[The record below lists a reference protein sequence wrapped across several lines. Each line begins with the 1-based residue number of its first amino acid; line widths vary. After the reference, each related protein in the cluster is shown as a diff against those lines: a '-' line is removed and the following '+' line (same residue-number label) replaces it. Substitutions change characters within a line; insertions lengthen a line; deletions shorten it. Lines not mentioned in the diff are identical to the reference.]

1 MTTLDPPEITVE
13 SPIVYSGEGQEAM
26 LVCIVHGEAQPEV
39 RENLFKT
46 ERIKIQLYQFC
57 SLKVIWFKETMQLD
71 TTERHIME
79 NRGSRHT
86 LIIRKVHPQDF
97 GNYSC
102 NAENQLGKSK
112 KYLMLSGK
120 PNTAIFRSAPISQ
133 YKDRSVDITLSY
145 K

>member
-1 MTTLDPPEITVE
+1 
-13 SPIVYSGEGQEAM
+13 
-26 LVCIVHGEAQPEV
+26 
-39 RENLFKT
+39 
-46 ERIKIQLYQFC
+46 
-57 SLKVIWFKETMQLD
+57 MQLD

-120 PNTAIFRSAPISQ
+120 PNTAIFRSAPVSQ
-133 YKDRSVDITLSY
+133 YKDRFVEVSVI
-145 K
+145 

>member
-1 MTTLDPPEITVE
+1 
-13 SPIVYSGEGQEAM
+13 
-26 LVCIVHGEAQPEV
+26 
-39 RENLFKT
+39 
-46 ERIKIQLYQFC
+46 
-57 SLKVIWFKETMQLD
+57 MQLD

-133 YKDRSVDITLSY
+133 YKDRSVEITTFHNLTLNQFILLFVIGTTFHGQLTHIRL
-145 K
+145 